1 MTATR
6 FLVVA
11 VAALV
16 IWAGA
21 ARAAQ
26 RGGGA
31 GARPSTP
38 LGASGQGAP
47 PPTPKSDAAIDL
59 TGTWTAVITE
69 DWPLRMV
76 TPKKGDY
83 TRVPMTPTARRTA
96 DAWDP
101 AKDEAAGEQ
110 CRGYGAPGV
119 MRLPGRLR
127 VGWVDDHTLKM
138 ELEAGN
144 QMRLFHFTPAAA
156 GPAFAEASAR
166 QAEPTWQG
174 QSVAQWQYT
183 VNPPRTGELKV
194 VTNRLRAGYLRKNG
208 VPYSANT
215 TMTEY
220 YHRMTAPNGD
230 VWLTVVAEI
239 TDSENLRE
247 PFVQST
253 HFKRLAANAAFKPE
267 ACEAR

>member
-1 MTATR
+1 MIATR
-6 FLVVA
+6 FLVVSVA
-11 VAALV
+11 VLLS
-16 IWAGA
+16 AGGA
-21 ARAAQ
+21 GVDAQ
-26 RGGGA
+26 RGGA
-31 GARPSTP
+31 AR
-38 LGASGQGAP
+38 GQAA
-47 PPTPKSDAAIDL
+47 PPTPKSDPAIDI

-83 TRVPMTPTARRTA
+83 TRVPMTPAARTAA

-127 VGWVDDHTLKM
+127 ISWVDDQTMKM
-138 ELEAGN
+138 EVEAGN
-144 QMRLFHFTPAAA
+144 QTRLFRFAPAAA
-156 GPAFAEASAR
+156 PSEL
-166 QAEPTWQG
+166 TWQG
-174 QSVAQWQYT
+174 QSLAQWQYT

-194 VTNRLRAGYLRKNG
+194 VTTRLRSGYLRKNG

-239 TDSENLRE
+239 TDPDNLRE

-253 HFKRLAANAAFKPE
+253 HFKRLAPNATFKPE
-267 ACEAR
+267 VCEAR

>member
-1 MTATR
+1 MPASRQICATIR
-6 FLVVA
+6 
-11 VAALV
+11 
-16 IWAGA
+16 
-21 ARAAQ
+21 
-26 RGGGA
+26 
-31 GARPSTP
+31 
-38 LGASGQGAP
+38 
-47 PPTPKSDAAIDL
+47 
-59 TGTWTAVITE
+59 
-69 DWPLRMV
+69 
-76 TPKKGDY
+76 
-83 TRVPMTPTARRTA
+83 TRVAPNARRIA

-110 CRGYGAPGV
+110 CRGYGAPAV

-127 VGWVDDHTLKM
+127 ISWVDDQTLKM
-138 ELEAGN
+138 EVEAGN
-144 QMRLFHFTPAAA
+144 QTRLFHFDLP

-166 QAEPTWQG
+166 QAGPRLPEPGWQG
-174 QSVAQWQYT
+174 MSSAQWQYT

-194 VTNRLRAGYLRKNG
+194 VTNRLRPGYLRKNG

-215 TMTEY
+215 SMTEY

-239 TDSENLRE
+239 VDPENLRE

-253 HFKRLAANAAFKPE
+253 HFKRLAPNAIFKPE

>member
-1 MTATR
+1 VSAR
-6 FLVVA
+6 IVLVGIA
-11 VAALV
+11 SLV
-16 IWAGA
+16 LVSASVE
-21 ARAAQ
+21 AQ

-31 GARPSTP
+31 R
-38 LGASGQGAP
+38 GQA
-47 PPTPKSDAAIDL
+47 PPTPKADSAIDI

-69 DWPLRMV
+69 DWALRMV

-83 TRVPMTPTARRTA
+83 TRVPMTAAARQMA

-127 VGWVDDHTLKM
+127 ISWQDDQTLKM
-138 ELEAGN
+138 ELEAGT
-144 QMRLFHFTPAAA
+144 QTRVFHFADASGPTFAA
-156 GPAFAEASAR
+156 ASAR
-166 QAEPTWQG
+166 QAGTGLPEPTWQG
-174 QSVAQWQYT
+174 QSRAQWQYT
-183 VNPPRTGELKV
+183 VNPPRSGELKV
-194 VTNRLRAGYLRKNG
+194 ITNRLRPGYLRKNG
-208 VPYSANT
+208 VPYGPNT
-215 TMTEY
+215 SITEY

-239 TDSENLRE
+239 TDPDNLRE

-253 HFKRLAANAAFKPE
+253 HFKKLPANAAFRPE